1 MTFVVKIVL
10 INSERRIIDM
20 ETLDY
25 EYDNDTC
32 EKCGNEVC
40 HSCGVCHS
48 CEDNE
53 SNVDRKE
60 TNNG

>member
-1 MTFVVKIVL
+1 
-10 INSERRIIDM
+10 M
-20 ETLDY
+20 ETLNY

-53 SNVDRKE
+53 DNESNESNVDRK
-60 TNNG
+60 GDK